1 MGRVRLS
8 ASCSD
13 YIHPQ
18 GGRILLDGQD
28 YKTLNAA
35 DLRKCFG
42 CVQQDTTLFNR
53 TIEENIVYGE
63 SDEQYTVAEVEEAAR
78 EANAYDFIMEQ
89 EEGFQTKVG
98 ERGTRLSVGSEAENR
113 ARAPFSASKDFALG

>member
-1 MGRVRLS
+1 MEEY
-8 ASCSD
+8 D
-13 YIHPQ
+13 YQPLCAIIRSSR
-18 GGRILLDGQD
+18 GSNLLDGQD

-35 DLRKCFG
+35 DLRRCFG
-42 CVQQDTTLFNR
+42 CVPDTTLFNR
-53 TIEENIVYGE
+53 TIEENIVYGL

-98 ERGTRLSVGSEAENR
+98 ERGTRLSGGQKEIALR
-113 ARAPFSASKDFALG
+113 AISPAAKGAALG